1 MKKTVMI
8 SGHVRAFAVA
18 QAPAFKIFLAFIPI
32 AKTPEMPKEGASR
45 LCQLFIKGLARR
57 TGRVAKAM
65 INGIIGIIRTD
76 GQRSLVQEGAAKG
89 AGP

>member
-1 MKKTVMI
+1 MKKTGTI
-8 SGHVRAFAVA
+8 SGEVKAFAVA
-18 QAPAFKIFLAFIPI
+18 QAPAFKISLAFIPI

-45 LCQLFIKGLARR
+45 LCQLFSKGLARR
-57 TGRVAKAM
+57 TGCVAKAM
-65 INGIIGIIRTD
+65 VYGIIRIIRTD

>member
-1 MKKTVMI
+1 MKKTATI
-8 SGHVRAFAVA
+8 SGQVKAFAVV
-18 QAPAFKIFLAFIPI
+18 QAPAFNISLAFAPI

-45 LCQLFIKGLARR
+45 LCQLFSKGLDRR
-57 TGRVAKAM
+57 TEGVAKAM
-65 INGIIGIIRTD
+65 VYGIIGIIRTD

>member
-1 MKKTVMI
+1 MKKTATI
-8 SGHVRAFAVA
+8 SGEVKAFAVA
-18 QAPAFKIFLAFIPI
+18 QAPAFKISLAFVPI

-45 LCQLFIKGLARR
+45 LCQLFSKGLDRR
-57 TGRVAKAM
+57 TEGVAKAM
-65 INGIIGIIRTD
+65 VYGIIGIIRTD

>member
-1 MKKTVMI
+1 MKKTATI
-8 SGHVRAFAVA
+8 SGEVKAFAVA
-18 QAPAFKIFLAFIPI
+18 QAPAFKIFLAFVPI

-45 LCQLFIKGLARR
+45 LCQLFRKSVARQ
-57 TGRVAKAM
+57 TGRVANAM
-65 INGIIGIIRTD
+65 VCGIIRTIRAC

>member
-8 SGHVRAFAVA
+8 SGQVKAFAVA
-18 QAPAFKIFLAFIPI
+18 QAPAFKIFLAFVPI

-45 LCQLFIKGLARR
+45 LCQLFSKGLYRR
-57 TGRVAKAM
+57 TGGVAKAM
-65 INGIIGIIRTD
+65 VYGIIGIIRTD

>member
-1 MKKTVMI
+1 M
-8 SGHVRAFAVA
+8 A
-18 QAPAFKIFLAFIPI
+18 QAPAFKISLAFIPI

-45 LCQLFIKGLARR
+45 LCQLFSKGLDRR
-57 TGRVAKAM
+57 TEGVAKAM
-65 INGIIGIIRTD
+65 VYGIIGTIRTD

>member
-8 SGHVRAFAVA
+8 SGQVKAFAVA
-18 QAPAFKIFLAFIPI
+18 QAPAFKIFLAFVPI

-57 TGRVAKAM
+57 TGRVAMAM

>member
-8 SGHVRAFAVA
+8 SGQVKAFAVA
-18 QAPAFKIFLAFIPI
+18 EAPAFKIFLAFVPI

-45 LCQLFIKGLARR
+45 LCQLFRKNPARR

-65 INGIIGIIRTD
+65 VYGIIRIIRVG